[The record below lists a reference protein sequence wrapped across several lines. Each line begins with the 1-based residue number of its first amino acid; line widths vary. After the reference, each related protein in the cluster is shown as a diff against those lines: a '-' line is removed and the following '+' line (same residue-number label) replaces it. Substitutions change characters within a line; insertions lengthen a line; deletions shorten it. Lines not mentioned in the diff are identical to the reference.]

1 MASEEYRASGI
12 KVYMSSITT
21 SRDIRTNQQR
31 MIGVLEAKKVP
42 FEKVDIAKD
51 HIGRALLKRLC
62 KNSNTQP
69 PVITKGEQYLGDFE
83 TFMNAV
89 DDEVLE
95 TFLGL

>member
-1 MASEEYRASGI
+1 
-12 KVYMSSITT
+12 
-21 SRDIRTNQQR
+21 

-69 PVITKGEQYLGDFE
+69 PVITKGEQYLGVCINTQTHTHTHTHEARLTVIFRI
-83 TFMNAV
+83 FYYFRI
-89 DDEVLE
+89 LK
-95 TFLGL
+95 LL